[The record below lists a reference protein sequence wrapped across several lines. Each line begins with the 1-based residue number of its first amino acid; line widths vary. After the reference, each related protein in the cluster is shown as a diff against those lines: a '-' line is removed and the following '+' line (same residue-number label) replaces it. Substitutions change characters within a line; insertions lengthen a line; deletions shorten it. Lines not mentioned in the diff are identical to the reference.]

1 MIQGLQPGPQLFR
14 DRPDVVYGFML
25 EMLITSAL
33 IFPLGGLVAS
43 RIFARLL
50 HIPPSL
56 LMPLIVATTVVG
68 VYSIN
73 NSTFDLMM
81 LFAFGLLGYVMEK
94 LDIPL
99 APASLGLILG
109 PMIEA
114 NMRISMV
121 LSRGDLTIFFTR
133 PVSLAILAVA
143 AIIIA
148 TPLISS
154 YRKRSIGG

>member
-1 MIQGLQPGPQLFR
+1 
-14 DRPDVVYGFML
+14 
-25 EMLITSAL
+25 
-33 IFPLGGLVAS
+33 
-43 RIFARLL
+43 
-50 HIPPSL
+50 
-56 LMPLIVATTVVG
+56 
-68 VYSIN
+68 
-73 NSTFDLMM
+73 
-81 LFAFGLLGYVMEK
+81 MEK

-143 AIIIA
+143 AVIIA
-148 TPLISS
+148 TPLINS
-154 YRKRSIGG
+154 YRKRSVGG

>member
-1 MIQGLQPGPQLFR
+1 MFR

-25 EMLITSAL
+25 EMLFTSIL

-81 LFAFGLLGYVMEK
+81 LFAFGLLGYIMEK

-109 PMIEA
+109 PLIEA

-148 TPLISS
+148 TPLINS
-154 YRKRSIGG
+154 YRKRHASE